1 MGCDPS
7 RFGGDLSVIA
17 IVDDN
22 ELLPLHVF
30 KKMDTMELTGNL
42 IALYKRF
49 KPVDIKVDVIGIGAG
64 IVDRLR
70 EQGYPVNP
78 VNVSSAPNNTE
89 LFMNLRA
96 EIWWNLR
103 ELLDPNNKRNIV
115 FPDDEELFADL
126 AAVQFKYNSR
136 GKIQI
141 EEKEEM
147 KKRIQRSPDRGDAV
161 AIAFSNVFNPASLWY
176 PDSAVTRR
184 FGQNAYKGLI

>member
-17 IVDDN
+17 IADDN

-42 IALYKRF
+42 IALYKQF

-103 ELLDPNNKRNIV
+103 ELLDPNNKRNII

-176 PDSAVTRR
+176 PDEAVTRR

>member
-1 MGCDPS
+1 M
-7 RFGGDLSVIA
+7 VA
-17 IVDDN
+17 VVDDA

-30 KKMDTMELTGNL
+30 KKMDTMELTGNV
-42 IALYKRF
+42 IALYKKY

-64 IVDRLR
+64 VVDRLR

-115 FPDDEELFADL
+115 FPDDEELFSDL

-136 GKIQI
+136 GKKQI

-176 PDSAVTRR
+176 ADNAVTRR

>member
-1 MGCDPS
+1 M
-7 RFGGDLSVIA
+7 VA
-17 IVDDN
+17 VVDDA

-30 KKMDTMELTGNL
+30 KKMDTMELTGNV
-42 IALYKRF
+42 IALYKKY

-64 IVDRLR
+64 VVDRLR

-141 EEKEEM
+141 EEKEET